1 MFEQFTCEPQRDS
14 AMAQK
19 AVGKVAKTGEIKL
32 VFKSIVPIT
41 CDFTSVIKNT
51 TDSSTD
57 NLLEFRSLMSDSF
70 KVDAK
75 NCNDDGNKATDKS
88 YSGDVKD
95 FIQKIL
101 DREKHETSNEIS
113 EEQKNDSG
121 CKSEQS
127 ISSGSLSDLVIT
139 KKQKIN
145 DSDDSLPVFA
155 TMASSTP
162 IKMSEHRV
170 RLDISGVGF
179 LSFVDGVDDVK
190 NTSLN
195 DSDFESMDQDQYD
208 ESPRNDKLLD
218 GDATLVNSQLI
229 KSSDDKIADKENMSI
244 ISRTSSLND
253 FRNGFRMIIE
263 ETVKRT
269 PMAIRRAFNIDS
281 DPGSATSSLKKSKFL
296 NIFSSTKKL
305 KRKQSPSKK
314 RHSRRSGSGKKK
326 YALTKENLQKHHL
339 NLKDESE
346 GDKATLEW
354 GDNFDYS
361 FVCQPASSD
370 IDENENSPNYI
381 SYNTS
386 FDSSIEMLK
395 SPLVPTFKIDPP
407 ADASSSTASSMTPQ
421 GDSYPPACDY
431 VRHMIKCSYASKTS
445 LRRSM
450 SEPAIEDNNDE
461 ADDDSMEFA
470 FSLANTT
477 KTCEASIKNLTQ
489 LSVSICI
496 FSYKSL
502 SGSCLDLRFHSLN
515 RRMNHLWV
523 SC

>member
-1 MFEQFTCEPQRDS
+1 MFVQFTCELQRDL

-19 AVGKVAKTGEIKL
+19 TETVAKTGEIKL

-41 CDFTSVIKNT
+41 CDFTSVIKNS

-57 NLLEFRSLMSDSF
+57 NVLEFRSLMSDSF
-70 KVDAK
+70 KVDGK
-75 NCNDDGNKATDKS
+75 GCNDDGDKATDKS
-88 YSGDVKD
+88 YSGDVKN

-101 DREKHETSNEIS
+101 DREKPETTNDTSD
-113 EEQKNDSG
+113 EQKNDSG

-127 ISSGSLSDLVIT
+127 NSSGSLSDLVIT

-145 DSDDSLPVFA
+145 DTDDSLATFA

-170 RLDISGVGF
+170 NLDISGVGF
-179 LSFVDGVDDVK
+179 LSFVGGVDDVK

-208 ESPRNDKLLD
+208 DSPKKNNHLDDDVTLISSRMQKSNENKSPDKD
-218 GDATLVNSQLI
+218 
-229 KSSDDKIADKENMSI
+229 NMSI
-244 ISRTSSLND
+244 ISRTSSLSD

-269 PMAIRRAFNIDS
+269 PMAIRKAFNLDS

-314 RHSRRSGSGKKK
+314 RHSRRSGSVKKK
-326 YALTKENLQKHHL
+326 YPLTKENLQKH
-339 NLKDESE
+339 LKDENE
-346 GDKATLEW
+346 EDKMTLEW

-386 FDSSIEMLK
+386 LDSSIEMLK

-407 ADASSSTASSMTPQ
+407 ADALSSTASSMTPQ
-421 GDSYPPACDY
+421 SDSYPPACDY
-431 VRHMIKCSYASKTS
+431 VRHMIKCSFASKTS

-450 SEPAIEDNNDE
+450 SEPAIEDNLDD

-489 LSVSICI
+489 LSVSI
-496 FSYKSL
+496 FL
-502 SGSCLDLRFHSLN
+502 TT
-515 RRMNHLWV
+515 
-523 SC
+523 